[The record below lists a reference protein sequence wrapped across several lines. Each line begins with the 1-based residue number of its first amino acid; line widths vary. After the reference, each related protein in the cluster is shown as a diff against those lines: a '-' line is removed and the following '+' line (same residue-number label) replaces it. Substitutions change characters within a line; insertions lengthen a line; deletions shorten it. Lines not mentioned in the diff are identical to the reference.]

1 MAQGIVQKLIGDPK
15 RGAGNGIIRPITPTG
30 GVIGGA
36 KDLFF
41 STAQVVGL
49 GGDDTPLSVG
59 DVVNYR
65 HTQPLNRGVGT
76 APGTPIAVDIERI
89 ERAPQSDER
98 GRSSSAATRATGETA
113 GPSVEDQLR
122 ATGIYAAI

>member
-1 MAQGIVQKLIGDPK
+1 MAQGIIQKLIGDHT
-15 RGAGNGIIRPITPTG
+15 RGAGNGIIRPTTATG
-30 GVIGGA
+30 AVIGGA

-41 STAQVVGL
+41 HTTHVVGL

-59 DVVNYR
+59 DVVSYR
-65 HTQPLNRGVGT
+65 HTQPRNRGVGT

-89 ERAPQSDER
+89 ECAPQGDER
-98 GRSSSAATRATGETA
+98 RRSANAATRATGGDA
-113 GPSVEDQLR
+113 GPSVEEQLR